1 MEKGCFGLG
10 LKNFFMFKNKSRK
23 KIFFILLKYKIFFNV
38 KKKILYFNRIKK
50 ILSKVLINSFYSS
63 GFFCFEI
70 NIKFLTFLSFFFKK
84 YTLIQ
89 CESLMD
95 IVCVD
100 FLKKYLLYRFELI
113 YNFLSFK
120 NNSRFFL
127 KLKLKDL
134 INIESLSNI
143 YKSANWVERE
153 IWDLFGI
160 CFFNHPDLRR
170 ILTDYGFEGFPLR
183 KDFPLVGFLEIRFD
197 DEKKCILYEPS
208 SFSQEFRSF
217 SFLNPWPQFE
227 KNFNS

>member
-1 MEKGCFGLG
+1 
-10 LKNFFMFKNKSRK
+10 MFKNKSRK
-23 KIFFILLKYKIFFNV
+23 KIFFILLNYKIFFNA

-84 YTLIQ
+84 YTLVQ
-89 CESLMD
+89 CESLVD
-95 IVCVD
+95 IICVD

-170 ILTDYGFEGFPLR
+170 ILTDYGFKGHPLR
-183 KDFPLVGFLEIRFD
+183 KDFPLTGFNEVRYSEK
-197 DEKKCILYEPS
+197 EKKVIYEPVKLEQNYRNFDFES
-208 SFSQEFRSF
+208 
-217 SFLNPWPQFE
+217 PWE
-227 KNFNS
+227 GTNYIKEVKNLDKNDKKN